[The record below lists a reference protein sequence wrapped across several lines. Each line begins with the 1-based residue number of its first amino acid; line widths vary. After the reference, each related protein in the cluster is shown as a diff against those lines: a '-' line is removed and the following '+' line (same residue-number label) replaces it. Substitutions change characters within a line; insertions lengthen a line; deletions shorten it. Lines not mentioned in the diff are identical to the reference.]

1 MTMSLHGLERAL
13 GTTGINVSPI
23 GLGTVK
29 IGRDKGVKYP
39 QPFTIPDDSA
49 VSRLLATAYELGINT
64 LDTAPA
70 YGDSEERLGRLLT
83 NRADWVIVSKAGE
96 TFANGVSQF
105 DFTAQHIAASI
116 ECSLRRLK
124 TDYIDV
130 LLIHSN
136 GNDMAITSDTALWER
151 LEALKSKGLIRAFGL
166 SGKTVEGGISAL
178 QKGDCAMVTYNLTE
192 QGEKPV
198 LEYAQHHNKG
208 IFVKKALASGHV
220 CNNTLEKSPL
230 EASFDLV
237 FSQPAVASAIIGT
250 INLEH
255 LRQNIEIA
263 VKSLTR

>member
-1 MTMSLHGLERAL
+1 MKTSLHGLARAL
-13 GTTGINVSPI
+13 GSTGISVSPI

-39 QPFTIPDDSA
+39 QHFTIPDDDA
-49 VSRLLATAYELGINT
+49 VRKLLATAHELGINT

-70 YGDSEERLGRLLT
+70 YGNSEERLGQLLT
-83 NRADWVIVSKAGE
+83 NRNEWIIVSKAGE
-96 TFANGVSQF
+96 TFADGVSQF
-105 DFTAQHIAASI
+105 DFTVEHITASI
-116 ECSLRRLK
+116 ERSLKRLR

-130 LLIHSN
+130 LLIHSD
-136 GNDMAITSDTALWER
+136 GNDLPIANDLVLWEQ
-151 LEALKSKGLIRAFGL
+151 LETLKSKGLIRAFGL

-178 QKGDCAMVTYNLTE
+178 QKSDCAMVTFNLNE
-192 QGEKPV
+192 QSEKPV
-198 LEYAQHHNKG
+198 LTYAEQQNKG

-220 CNNTLEKSPL
+220 CNNAERSPL

-255 LRQNIEIA
+255 LKQNVEIA
-263 VKSLTR
+263 VNSLTR